1 VSLLWL
7 RVIVA
12 RFYPVRSISAII
24 ACLNRW
30 PGGETVLLPSVSDA
44 LDRLESLAAETRGG
58 VQVLVT
64 GSVLL
69 VGDVL
74 GELVKRGHWAPTYPG
89 AAVDRD

>member
-1 VSLLWL
+1 M
-7 RVIVA
+7 
-12 RFYPVRSISAII
+12 
-24 ACLNRW
+24 
-30 PGGETVLLPSVSDA
+30 LLPSVSDA

-64 GSVLL
+64 GSVLV